1 MSKRATVY
9 CGADKISWGDLAIA
23 VELFVEVE
31 TATHRLSELMK
42 KDEKSALVPYWF
54 EHISELGASV
64 LVNATARIFREHRR
78 GGYGALTVTGE
89 SQPSRRSLL
98 SLEYLVTSLSIFDC
112 GRPHDSVYALIAIA
126 RDAAPQPPTSINK
139 RTNQALIAEVFSDAL
154 EQKPYPLDYSSS
166 YPDVCKEFTHFCI
179 KRCHKVDP
187 VQALDILCRP
197 WAKDWRPNEFKLPFL
212 EHKSR
217 PETLL
222 KHKGPWFRLS
232 GNVRI
237 EDKRPMG
244 EYFAQS
250 EEKYPMRDIFTKWFC
265 GTSGSKEHDS
275 SSPKESQIQARRP
288 EKSKRV
294 RYKEVKL
301 KNVEDLG
308 LPSWVATTAG
318 APFDIFLHPG
328 MDMVK
333 VKFPHHHGEI

>member
-1 MSKRATVY
+1 MATKAIVY

-42 KDEKSALVPYWF
+42 KDVKSALVPYWF

-78 GGYGALTVTGE
+78 GGYGAHSITRAA
-89 SQPSRRSLL
+89 QPSRRSLL

-112 GRPHDSVYALIAIA
+112 GRPHDSVYALISIA
-126 RDAAPQPPTSINK
+126 RDAAPQPPSSISK

-166 YPDVCKEFTHFCI
+166 YPDVCKEFTDFCI
-179 KRCHKVDP
+179 KRCYKVDP

-197 WAKDWRPNEFKLPFL
+197 WAKDWRPNEFKLPFP
-212 EHKSR
+212 EDKSA

-222 KHKGPWFRLS
+222 KHNDPWTYRPEDS
-232 GNVRI
+232 EEWI
-237 EDKRPMG
+237 EDKRSMD
-244 EYFAQS
+244 EYFEDS
-250 EEKYPMRDIFTKWFC
+250 KNKHKIREIFIKWF
-265 GTSGSKEHDS
+265 SGGSGNNDHDS
-275 SSPKESQIQARRP
+275 DTPKVPQILAQKPAKP
-288 EKSKRV
+288 KRT
-294 RYKEVKL
+294 RDKKTRL
-301 KNVEDLG
+301 KNIDDLG

-333 VKFPHHHGEI
+333 VIHPDIP